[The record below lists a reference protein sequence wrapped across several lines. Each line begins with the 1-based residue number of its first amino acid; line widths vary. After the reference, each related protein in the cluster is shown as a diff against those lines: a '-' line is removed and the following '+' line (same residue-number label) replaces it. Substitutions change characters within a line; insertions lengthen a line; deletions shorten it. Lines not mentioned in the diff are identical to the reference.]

1 MNFQD
6 LKIIVSQIK
15 KKISCPKCKSKYSDQ
30 DIEIIGNL
38 GDEQSF
44 FHAICPGCEMEAVVN
59 VSIQFDDIESQ
70 LPEGANGVQNFKKL
84 GSAPRLGKVSM
95 NEVLDIHNFL
105 KDFNGDFTQ
114 MFDVKK

>member
-15 KKISCPKCKSKYSDQ
+15 KKISCPKCKSKYGDQ

-44 FHAICPGCEMEAVVN
+44 FHAICPSCEMEAIVN
-59 VSIQFDDIESQ
+59 VSIQFDDIESPIPGNFQ
-70 LPEGANGVQNFKKL
+70 GVQNVKKL
-84 GSAPRLGKVSM
+84 GSAPRLGKIDM

-105 KDFNGDFTQ
+105 KDFNGDFTK
-114 MFDVKK
+114 MFGHK